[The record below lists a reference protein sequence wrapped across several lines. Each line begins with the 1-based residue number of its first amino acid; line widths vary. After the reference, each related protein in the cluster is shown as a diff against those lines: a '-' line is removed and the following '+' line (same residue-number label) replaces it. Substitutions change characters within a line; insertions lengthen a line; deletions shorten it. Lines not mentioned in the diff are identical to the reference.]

1 MMAHEVNNTIGPV
14 NSILQT
20 TIKNQSLWQNTGL
33 ETLQDALKIAME
45 RNHNLN
51 SFMRNFA
58 DVVRLPAPA
67 RKNVDLVRLLRST
80 VTLMKLRA
88 GEKQIDFEFDF
99 KTESFLSMPMNSS
112 WNRH

>member
-1 MMAHEVNNTIGPV
+1 
-14 NSILQT
+14 
-20 TIKNQSLWQNTGL
+20 
-33 ETLQDALKIAME
+33 ME